1 MSNQVAYTIG
11 DSAIT
16 VTLITQGKTC
26 TLPRSAPNA
35 SALIDALTRDADASE
50 IERLL
55 SVNNVLLDYSDGKAE
70 IVGGCK
76 VLFDGKRLPEVLEQ
90 RILACYR
97 DGVPFDNLLAFFRR
111 LAHNPSNRAV
121 EGLYRFME
129 TCKMPITPE
138 GHLLGYK
145 GVRED
150 YYSATGNMNVTLE
163 TGVVDDT
170 GRVRNAIGD
179 VIAIPRS
186 SVCDNPNNG
195 CAAGLHVGSM
205 DYATG
210 WSDRTIIVSVD
221 PADVVCIPV
230 DSSFQK
236 LRCCRYTVVTD
247 FRGEMGDSGVRA
259 GNSAYDAYD
268 QAQGSESDIDV
279 INVGCSTDNINTIP
293 QAAAIE
299 KARLEGE
306 HAGSCD
312 AREDEGDEYDP
323 DSWDKRWNTP
333 REDFAF
339 RDAYHIAYHLASD
352 VTVQQRQVKTARDA
366 GALHGTQDGGAELE
380 YHINRRRP
388 EYNSLREED
397 AYADGYRSGWY
408 DSYDTGS

>member
-16 VTLITQGKTC
+16 VTLIEQGKTC

-35 SALIDALTRDADASE
+35 SPLIDALTRNADASE
-50 IERLL
+50 IEHLL
-55 SVNNVLLDYSDGKAE
+55 SVNNVLLDYSGGKAE
-70 IVGGCK
+70 IVDGHK
-76 VLFDGKRLPEVLEQ
+76 VLFDGKRLPQVLEQ

-111 LAHNPSNRAV
+111 LAHNPSNRAT
-121 EGLYRFME
+121 EGLYKFME

-145 GVRED
+145 GVRKD
-150 YYSATGNMNVTLE
+150 YYSATGNTNVALE

-205 DYATG
+205 DYAVG
-210 WSDRTIIVSVD
+210 WSERTIIVSVD

-236 LRCCRYTVVTD
+236 LRCCRYTVVAD
-247 FRGEMGDSGVRA
+247 FRGEMGNSGVRD
-259 GNSAYDAYD
+259 GNNAYDAYD
-268 QAQGSESDIDV
+268 QAQRIESDVTVAHID
-279 INVGCSTDNINTIP
+279 GEHD
-293 QAAAIE
+293 ADLEA
-299 KARLEGE
+299 ARLEGE
-306 HAGSCD
+306 YAGRSD
-312 AREDEGDEYDP
+312 TEQEQYEQEHTSTKYDP
-323 DSWDKRWNTP
+323 DSWEKSWGTP
-333 REDFAF
+333 REDFEF
-339 RDAYHIAYHLASD
+339 RNAYHIAYHKHSD
-352 VTVQQRQVKTARDA
+352 VTSQQRQVKTARDA
-366 GALHGTQDGGAELE
+366 GALHGTQDGEAELE
-380 YHINRRRP
+380 YRVNRRLP
-388 EYNSLREED
+388 SYNTINERD
-397 AYADGYRSGWY
+397 AYADGYRSGWA
-408 DSYDTGS
+408 DSHDSDN